1 MQPSVFKFP
10 FLGSL
15 PIHTIVSLDWNAK
28 DIMKKVSK
36 LSLSKIMPSYLARQW
51 PAKLSLKMIVE
62 YKQFSITDEAVS
74 VEALLSKQL
83 TLRNKT
89 YFICN
94 DCGQE

>member
-1 MQPSVFKFP
+1 MQPAVFKFP

-15 PIHTIVSLDWNAK
+15 PIHIVVSLDWNAK

-62 YKQFSITDEAVS
+62 FSVTDEAVS
-74 VEALLSKQL
+74 VETLLSKQL

-89 YFICN
+89 
-94 DCGQE
+94 

>member
-1 MQPSVFKFP
+1 MQPAVFKFP

-15 PIHTIVSLDWNAK
+15 PIHTVVSLDWNAK

-51 PAKLSLKMIVE
+51 PAKLSLKMIV
-62 YKQFSITDEAVS
+62 KFSVT
-74 VEALLSKQL
+74 LLSKQL